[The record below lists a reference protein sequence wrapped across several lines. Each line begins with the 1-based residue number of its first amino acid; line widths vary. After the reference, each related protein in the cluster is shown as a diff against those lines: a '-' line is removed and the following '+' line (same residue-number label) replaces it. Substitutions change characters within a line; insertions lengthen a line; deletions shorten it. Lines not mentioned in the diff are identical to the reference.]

1 MDNDTKRE
9 MEKTSSSPSL
19 GRPASFHAEFARLS
33 YPEEREAEKNKT
45 IKLGT
50 ERERERERER
60 DSLQLFSVVLFRGRD
75 DMWTMK
81 KS

>member
-45 IKLGT
+45 IRLGT

-60 DSLQLFSVVLFRGRD
+60 ETVCNCSRSSSSAGEMICGR
-75 DMWTMK
+75 
-81 KS
+81 